1 MWLNCLSSSP
11 PSPLTQS
18 KVLRDYYQNNPK
30 ETRRMAEKVRASALF
45 RGKKSLY
52 NKT

>member
-1 MWLNCLSSSP
+1 MWLIVCLPSP
-11 PSPLTQS
+11 SSPLTQC

-30 ETRRMAEKVRASALF
+30 EKRRMAEKVRASALF